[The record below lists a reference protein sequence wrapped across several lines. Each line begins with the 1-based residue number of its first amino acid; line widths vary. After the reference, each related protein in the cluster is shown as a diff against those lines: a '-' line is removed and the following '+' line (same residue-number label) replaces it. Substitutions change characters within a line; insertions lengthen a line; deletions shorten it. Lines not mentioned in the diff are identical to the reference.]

1 MFFTFLAR
9 NTTSHI
15 FLPNLT
21 FYDCSQTFPDFLK
34 LSSWIEEKIDMVS
47 ASGVHRE
54 KYIIIKHTKKN
65 TKAMQNLINFAK
77 GGKILLIQC

>member
-54 KYIIIKHTKKN
+54 YNNQTHHKKN